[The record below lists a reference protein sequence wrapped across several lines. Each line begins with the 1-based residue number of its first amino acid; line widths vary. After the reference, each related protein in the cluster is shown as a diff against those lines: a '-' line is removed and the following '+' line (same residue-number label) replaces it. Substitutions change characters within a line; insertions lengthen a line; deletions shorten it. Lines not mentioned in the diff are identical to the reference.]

1 MKILV
6 ISPCS
11 GKQKIVPAPAAAL
24 YIGTEHRWVMQGI
37 EAVRRDYGEQAIDLR
52 LLSTKHGLLEETDVI
67 APYDVPV
74 IDSSILLL
82 GLREEIM
89 NLTADYDLVFFLLG
103 WKHHKKLRFD
113 KVIRGDDEESVTRI
127 FLGAEAARP
136 YTPDN
141 HGRVLLTRPEIK
153 EFKGSRFFKAG
164 VFKNLCKTVCRKGF
178 SVFGDVKR
186 NPQQRIIALA
196 RESLTEA

>member
-11 GKQKIVPAPAAAL
+11 RSQQPFRAPAAAL
-24 YIGTEHRWVMQGI
+24 YVGPEHQRVMQGI
-37 EAVRRDYGEQAIDLR
+37 KAVRRDYGEQTIDLR

-74 IDSSILLL
+74 TDSSILR
-82 GLREEIM
+82 GLSEEIM

-103 WKHHKKLRFD
+103 WKHHKELRLD
-113 KVIRGDDEESVTRI
+113 WAIRGDSEESVTQI

-153 EFKGSRFFKAG
+153 EFGQSRFFKAE

-186 NPQQRIIALA
+186 NPQRIIALA

>member
-11 GKQKIVPAPAAAL
+11 GRQQIVPAPAAEL

-37 EAVRRDYGEQAIDLR
+37 KAVQWTYGEQTIDLR

-67 APYDVPV
+67 APYDVSV
-74 IDSSILLL
+74 TDSSILR

-103 WKHHKKLRFD
+103 WKHHKELRLD
-113 KVIRGDDEESVTRI
+113 WAIRGDSEESVTRI

-141 HGRVLLTRPEIK
+141 HGRVLLTRPQIK
-153 EFKGSRFFKAG
+153 EFGQSRLFKAG

-186 NPQQRIIALA
+186 NPQRIIALA